1 MDKRS
6 STPDEVKRAL
16 AAIHKGHQ
24 LEGKQLSARDLDR
37 AQRIITGELSPEEAR
52 VELKEALEGLIDGER
67 RHVESTDQT
76 DAAPIKALAR
86 RLTAVLGPT
95 LVSTLAGSTDLRAA
109 TGWGSPDGPLPSA
122 YASLRLECAY
132 DAWQKISA
140 AEGDDV
146 ARAWFVGRNPW
157 LGDDSPITAIREAR
171 FGDVNNAAKACMDD
185 SFSG

>member
-6 STPDEVKRAL
+6 STPEEAKRAL
-16 AAIHKGHQ
+16 AAIDKGHQ
-24 LEGKQLSARDLDR
+24 LEGKQLNARDLDR
-37 AQRIITGELSPEEAR
+37 AQRILTGELSPEEAR
-52 VELKEALEGLIDGER
+52 TELREALDLVIDTER
-67 RHVESTDQT
+67 RHVEAIGWT
-76 DAAPIKALAR
+76 DAAPTGALAR

-95 LVSTLAGSTDLRAA
+95 LVSTLAGSKDLRTA

-132 DAWQKISA
+132 DAWQKIST

-146 ARAWFVGRNPW
+146 ARAWFVGSNPW
-157 LGDDSPITAIREAR
+157 LGNDSPITAIREGR
-171 FGDVNNAAKACMDD
+171 FVDVANAAEACAND